1 MNENFV
7 NRYMVQLDGELE
19 KTYGLTY
26 DQRQLAKNLIGVLRD
41 LSYMDVR
48 IVAAGLYL
56 VYKTIFANLSDIER
70 KEEVRRQLENEDFQE
85 RLVENMEIG
94 GSIRLQKEYGLK
106 YDESPSNNE
115 IAINTVMGNVIA
127 VYKRIENQ
135 IYGGKDFQ
143 ERIRLTQT

>member
-56 VYKTIFANLSDIER
+56 VYKTIFANLSDTER